1 MVIMMMIFNYVITRM
16 TPITMTVAMVIVIMT
31 TTMTMIPKDTANLLS
46 SLSSSCLK
54 LSQLDLPG
62 KLQNN

>member
-1 MVIMMMIFNYVITRM
+1 M

-31 TTMTMIPKDTANLLS
+31 TMMTMIPKDTANLLS